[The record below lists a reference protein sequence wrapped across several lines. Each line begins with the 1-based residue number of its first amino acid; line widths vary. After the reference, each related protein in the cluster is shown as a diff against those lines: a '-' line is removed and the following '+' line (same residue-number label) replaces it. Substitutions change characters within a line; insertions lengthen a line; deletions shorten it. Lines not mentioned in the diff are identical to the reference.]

1 MNPEFVTTFREAT
14 ANLMAVWGGPAL
26 HTSAATQGEATVSI
40 VLDTQAVPVGEFGER
55 MELQTTVQ
63 IAASS
68 GAAVGDTFTVASDP
82 TPVIWTAVQLL
93 SDDSYLRTFA
103 VRKEP

>member
-1 MNPEFVTTFREAT
+1 
-14 ANLMAVWGGPAL
+14 
-26 HTSAATQGEATVSI
+26 
-40 VLDTQAVPVGEFGER
+40 

-68 GAAVGDTFTVASDP
+68 GAAVGATFTVASDP
-82 TPVIWTAVQLL
+82 NPVIWTAVQLL